1 MIKKAV
7 PITLLI
13 IYLAEV
19 LILGIAPADRTVW
32 LSENIVAWIP
42 AVFLV
47 FMYYRGIRFSGMA
60 YFSMWLWFVLH
71 TIGGHFTFAEV
82 PFDFVT
88 ETCGFERN
96 HFDRVCHFLVGG
108 FAYPAME
115 ALEKYDFVKNRIVAF
130 TVTVMAVF
138 GFAGIFEI
146 IEWLY
151 AVWSSPEAGTAFLG
165 SQGDV
170 WDAQKDILADGTGA
184 ILFATIYC
192 IKEPISKVLKIVK
205 EPSL

>member
-1 MIKKAV
+1 
-7 PITLLI
+7 
-13 IYLAEV
+13 
-19 LILGIAPADRTVW
+19 
-32 LSENIVAWIP
+32 
-42 AVFLV
+42 
-47 FMYYRGIRFSGMA
+47 
-60 YFSMWLWFVLH
+60 
-71 TIGGHFTFAEV
+71 
-82 PFDFVT
+82 
-88 ETCGFERN
+88 
-96 HFDRVCHFLVGG
+96 
-108 FAYPAME
+108 ME

-130 TVTVMAVF
+130 IVTVMAVF

-192 IKEPISKVLKIVK
+192 IANIKSPQNC
-205 EPSL
+205 